1 MSEYMTRREAA
12 TKERGMS
19 DLDQDIEWEAQR
31 RFFAAVREMDAVLPI
46 INGFS
51 SLVSIDV
58 AAWDAFKSDELPTR
72 EEWDRKIA
80 AARNP

>member
-1 MSEYMTRREAA
+1 MSEPMTRREAEA
-12 TKERGMS
+12 QEGIS
-19 DLDQDIEWEAQR
+19 DLQQDIEFEAMR
-31 RFFAAVREMDAVLPI
+31 RFFGALREMDAVLPI